1 MGIIKNALS
10 LNIYILLILGC
21 FFSSCSQCNSG
32 NLSPQQLAKEKAVM
46 VNEIEMMGNSLIEKD
61 YDLFYEYN
69 IPLIMES
76 IGGKR
81 KMLEYLLMMEESF
94 EESGSK
100 IKKIEVIDV
109 PILVKKNG
117 ELQSIIEQELII
129 KTKEDTEKIT
139 GQKMLGV
146 TSKNGRKWQFMDVSK
161 KKFEE
166 VKILIPDL
174 DSRLEKYF

>member
-1 MGIIKNALS
+1 M
-10 LNIYILLILGC
+10 
-21 FFSSCSQCNSG
+21 
-32 NLSPQQLAKEKAVM
+32 
-46 VNEIEMMGNSLIEKD
+46 
-61 YDLFYEYN
+61 
-69 IPLIMES
+69 
-76 IGGKR
+76 
-81 KMLEYLLMMEESF
+81 
-94 EESGSK
+94 
-100 IKKIEVIDV
+100 
-109 PILVKKNG
+109 KKNG